1 MSMRSVPARLGVILS
16 IVAIV
21 ITGVI
26 ITGNAMTRVRNSELA
41 DRVEAQRLE
50 RQERLEERER
60 QAKARRQE
68 WAERDRQRDE
78 EMARRDAEAEAQRA
92 QLEAEWE
99 AGAKNREREER
110 IRRRRARDKLWLLR
124 SPTAI
129 REALWAVPREGG
141 HEATLSALLRIC
153 VSEGGWRTNESLQDC
168 VWIWQV
174 TQNIR
179 ARASTCKVGDY
190 RGITE
195 CDENG
200 ETNLSAMHRLA
211 GRVLD
216 ESKARTARQ
225 RFISKLDLSCERP
238 LFFPRGDSWERNLKA
253 PCERMASE
261 VRAIVQLKADRSLT
275 NGAIPIAWGGRCE
288 DSRGAC
294 DDALACKRGLARIP
308 GSKTANA
315 FWCRPGT
322 SGCSPTIDPICRG
335 HEPEPEPELTAEAEH
350 EDQRRGG

>member
-1 MSMRSVPARLGVILS
+1 M
-16 IVAIV
+16 
-21 ITGVI
+21 
-26 ITGNAMTRVRNSELA
+26 
-41 DRVEAQRLE
+41 
-50 RQERLEERER
+50 
-60 QAKARRQE
+60 
-68 WAERDRQRDE
+68 
-78 EMARRDAEAEAQRA
+78 
-92 QLEAEWE
+92 
-99 AGAKNREREER
+99 
-110 IRRRRARDKLWLLR
+110 
-124 SPTAI
+124 AI

-141 HEATLSALLRIC
+141 HEATLAALLRVC
-153 VSEGGWRTNESLQDC
+153 VSEGGWRTSESLQDC

-179 ARASTCKVGDY
+179 ARADSCEVGDY

-200 ETNLSAMHRLA
+200 ETNLSAMRRLA

-225 RFISKLDLSCERP
+225 RFISNLDLTCERP

-261 VRAIVQLKADRSLT
+261 VRAIVRLKGDRRLT

-294 DDALACKRGLARIP
+294 DDAIACKRGLARIP

-315 FWCRPGT
+315 FWCRPG
-322 SGCSPTIDPICRG
+322 SPGCSPTIDPICRG
-335 HEPEPEPELTAEAEH
+335 HKAGSEPEAEPELTAEAEH
-350 EDQRRGG
+350 EELRRGG